1 MNAPLPTMPAS
12 PRLESPP
19 VPGSSLSTISR
30 LLHEEEPTR
39 WIRLLDQFRYWRW
52 RAHERMRGP
61 VKRLLDIGLASFGL
75 LLGSPIVAA
84 IALAIKLD
92 DGGPILYRQV
102 RVARS
107 GRLFLC
113 LKFRSMRVDADRLR
127 DALVQAQG
135 ASGGVRF
142 KSRHDPRITRVGRLL
157 RRTSLDEF
165 PQLWNVLRGEMS
177 LVGPR
182 PPIPPEVA
190 NYRAREWRRLDVDAG
205 LTCIWQVSG
214 RSCIPFRQQVEMDLA
229 YIQHESVGLDLK
241 LIAKTIPAVIS
252 GRGAW

>member
-1 MNAPLPTMPAS
+1 MSAAHEELTAPVRAEVAPI
-12 PRLESPP
+12 
-19 VPGSSLSTISR
+19 PGSSASTIFR
-30 LLHEEEPTR
+30 ILGEEPPTLCIRMRDHAR
-39 WIRLLDQFRYWRW
+39 WLGWRLQ
-52 RAHERMRGP
+52 ERMRRP
-61 VKRLLDIGLASFGL
+61 VKRTLDIVLAGLGL
-75 LLGSPIVAA
+75 LLGSPLVAA
-84 IALAIKLD
+84 IAVAIKLD

-102 RVARS
+102 RVAKN

-127 DALVQAQG
+127 AALVAAQG

-142 KSRHDPRITRVGRLL
+142 KSRQDPRITRVGRML

-182 PPIPPEVA
+182 PPIPAEVA
-190 NYRAREWRRLDVDAG
+190 AYRAREWRRLDVDAG

-229 YIQHESVGLDLK
+229 YIQHESVGLDLR

-252 GRGAW
+252 GKGAW